1 MIFYIP
7 SVLYKMKKNCLFFSL
22 LLLSNILLFSQN
34 VGIGSA
40 TPVTK
45 LDVNGDFALRTF
57 NQSIAN
63 GLNHN
68 LDLST
73 NKFSYYRLTGA
84 TATYTV
90 TGIAGGV
97 EGRWVT
103 IQNASNQTLIVA
115 NANAGSLAGNQ
126 ILTAWNSDLLISPNG
141 SVTLHYNK
149 TDSKWIANSW
159 NSSQQGSWSLQGNSG
174 TNPALNFIGTIDNQ
188 MVKFKTNN
196 TEHLRMTAAGR
207 FGFNSVSPMGTYYPY
222 HRIEIQD
229 STGLNS
235 DIIIRTAS
243 VGSNGVPAW
252 VSMKSN
258 GSLQTPAIVVQNDY
272 LSEQYYMGY
281 DGANF
286 LLAAKIDAFV
296 DGTPGLWDMPG
307 RLSFFTTQDGFAF
320 PFERMRIANN
330 GDIRWANLQ
339 AYLRNDQGGSL
350 ELGGNDLIAGVGMP
364 YIDFHYQAAVNN
376 YNARMQTTGT
386 NKLEVLFA
394 DGIGEFK
401 VNGIVTASCG
411 TLICSD
417 KRFKKDIVEL
427 DNATSLRKLLQL
439 NAYFYYFDTQKFP
452 QNGFSNEKQVGLLAQ
467 EVEILFPELVKTGN
481 DGYKMVDYSK
491 LSPIL
496 LSGMK
501 AQNTRLEALEKEN
514 EELKARLQRLEK
526 RLEMR
531 EK

>member
-1 MIFYIP
+1 
-7 SVLYKMKKNCLFFSL
+7 MKKFHLLLSL
-22 LLLSNILLFSQN
+22 LLLQNGFFFAQN

-40 TPVTK
+40 LPKTK

-57 NQSIAN
+57 SQNISN

-68 LDLST
+68 LDLAT

-90 TGIAGGV
+90 TGFSGGV
-97 EGRWVT
+97 EGRWIT
-103 IQNASNQTLIVA
+103 IQNATNQTLIIA
-115 NANAGSLAGNQ
+115 NSNVGSLSNNQ

-141 SVTLHYNK
+141 SVTFHYNVI
-149 TDSKWIANSW
+149 DNKWIANNW
-159 NSSQQGSWSLQGNSG
+159 NSSQQGDWNLQGNAG
-174 TNPALNFIGTIDNQ
+174 TNPSLNFIGTTDNQ

-196 TEHLRMTAAGR
+196 TEHLRMTTGGR

-235 DIIIRTAS
+235 DIIIRTS
-243 VGSNGVPAW
+243 SSSGSSGVPAW

-258 GSLQTPAIVVQNDY
+258 GSLQTPTIVYPNDF
-272 LSEQYYMGY
+272 LSEQYFMGY

-320 PFERMRIANN
+320 PMERMRINN
-330 GDIRWANLQ
+330 GGDIRWANLQ
-339 AYLRNDQGGSL
+339 SYLRNDQGGSL
-350 ELGGNDLIAGVGMP
+350 ELGGNDAALAQGMP
-364 YIDFHYQAAVNN
+364 YIDFHYLGQLNS
-376 YNARMQTTGT
+376 YNARVQTTAI
-386 NKLEVLFA
+386 NKLEVMFA
-394 DGIGEFK
+394 DGVGEFK
-401 VNGIVTASCG
+401 VNGTVTASCG
-411 TLICSD
+411 TLVCSD
-417 KRFKKDIVEL
+417 KRFKKEIEEL
-427 DNATSLRKLLQL
+427 NNATSLEKLLQL
-439 NAYFYYFDTQKFP
+439 NAYSYYFDTQKFP
-452 QNGFSNEKQVGLLAQ
+452 KNGFSNEKQIGLLAQ
-467 EVEILFPELVKTGN
+467 EVEQFFPELVKTAN

-501 AQNTRLEALEKEN
+501 AQNARLETLEKEN
-514 EELKARLQRLEK
+514 ADLKARLQRLEE
-526 RLEMR
+526 LIN
-531 EK
+531 EKK

>member
-1 MIFYIP
+1 
-7 SVLYKMKKNCLFFSL
+7 MKKNILLLSL
-22 LLLSNILLFSQN
+22 LLCLVNVLVFAQNI
-34 VGIGSA
+34 GIGSA
-40 TPVTK
+40 APLTK

-57 NQSIAN
+57 NVTVVN

-90 TGIAGGV
+90 TGVTGGV
-97 EGRWVT
+97 EGRWIT
-103 IQNASNQTLIVA
+103 LQNATNQTLIIS
-115 NANAGSLAGNQ
+115 NLHAGSLASNQ
-126 ILTAWNSDLLISPNG
+126 MITAWNSDLLISPNG
-141 SVTLHYNK
+141 SATLHYNK
-149 TDSKWIANSW
+149 SDSKWIVNNW

-174 TNPALNFIGTIDNQ
+174 TNPLLNFIGTTDNQ
-188 MVKFKTNN
+188 MVKFKANN
-196 TEHLRMTAAGR
+196 IEHLRMTAAGR
-207 FGFNSVSPMGTYYPY
+207 FGMNAVSPMGTYYPY
-222 HRIEIQD
+222 HRLEIQD

-235 DIIIRTAS
+235 DIIIRTSSSA
-243 VGSNGVPAW
+243 GSSGVPAW

-258 GSLQTPAIVVQNDY
+258 GSLQAPTIVVQNDY
-272 LSEQYYMGY
+272 LGEQYFMGY

-339 AYLRNDQGGSL
+339 SYLRNDQGGSL
-350 ELGGNDLIAGVGMP
+350 ELGGNDLIAGAGMP

-376 YNARMQTTGT
+376 YNVRMQTTGT

-394 DGIGEFK
+394 DGVGELK
-401 VNGIVTASCG
+401 VNGIVSASCG
-411 TLICSD
+411 TLVCSD
-417 KRFKKDIVEL
+417 KRFKKEIVAL
-427 DNATSLRKLLQL
+427 DNATSLEKLLQL

-452 QNGFSNEKQVGLLAQ
+452 QNGFSQEKQIGLLAQ
-467 EVEILFPELVKTGN
+467 EVETLFPELVKTGN

-501 AQNTRLEALEKEN
+501 AQNTRLEQLEKEN
-514 EELKARLQRLEK
+514 AELKARLERLEK
-526 RLEMR
+526 RLG